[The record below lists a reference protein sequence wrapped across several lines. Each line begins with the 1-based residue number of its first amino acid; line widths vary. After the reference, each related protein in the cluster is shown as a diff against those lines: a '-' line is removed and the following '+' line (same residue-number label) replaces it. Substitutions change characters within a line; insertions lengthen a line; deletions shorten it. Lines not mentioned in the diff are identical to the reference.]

1 VKRYIVVLAPN
12 GKYPAQCTGPFH
24 SYDRAQGIAVTM
36 RHLLPGSDIYV
47 SPLLPASRWDDLGE
61 T

>member
-12 GKYPAQCTGPFH
+12 GKYPAQCTGPFL
-24 SYDRAQGIAVTM
+24 SYDKAQGIAAQL
-36 RHLLPGSDIYV
+36 RHTLLGSDIYV

>member
-1 VKRYIVVLAPN
+1 
-12 GKYPAQCTGPFH
+12 
-24 SYDRAQGIAVTM
+24 M